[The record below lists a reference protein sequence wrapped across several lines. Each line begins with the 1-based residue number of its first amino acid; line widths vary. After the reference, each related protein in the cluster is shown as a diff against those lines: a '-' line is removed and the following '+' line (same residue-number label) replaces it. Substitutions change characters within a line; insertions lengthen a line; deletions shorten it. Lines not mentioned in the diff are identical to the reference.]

1 MKDAELDFLRTPVW
15 YPVLA
20 GHTFLTTFV
29 KLRKDALNILIA
41 GGDFDREEEGR
52 NPAVKRVIEDLR
64 QPMAAIPGN
73 CFVSVDRCAPTD
85 TERFAGK
92 RGAVFSPESAWKY
105 LVRSEKVRESAR
117 RGEVEYICLRPF
129 RRMNRTREFRLFL
142 WEGRLVAMSQYNL
155 DRHFRR
161 LEGIRE
167 KLWEKAEDFVRG
179 ISWLL
184 PVKTLVMVI
193 YITAS
198 GDILIIDLNPWGE
211 PTDPLLLR
219 TWERNWSCPAG
230 IVLMDPPTKISGDV
244 SVSF

>member
-85 TERFAGK
+85 T
-92 RGAVFSPESAWKY
+92 
-105 LVRSEKVRESAR
+105 
-117 RGEVEYICLRPF
+117 
-129 RRMNRTREFRLFL
+129 
-142 WEGRLVAMSQYNL
+142 
-155 DRHFRR
+155 
-161 LEGIRE
+161 
-167 KLWEKAEDFVRG
+167 
-179 ISWLL
+179 
-184 PVKTLVMVI
+184 
-193 YITAS
+193 
-198 GDILIIDLNPWGE
+198 
-211 PTDPLLLR
+211 
-219 TWERNWSCPAG
+219 
-230 IVLMDPPTKISGDV
+230 
-244 SVSF
+244 

>member
-1 MKDAELDFLRTPVW
+1 MNAAELDFLRTPVW

-20 GHTFLTTFV
+20 GHTFLTSFV

-117 RGEVEYICLRPF
+117 RGEVEYVCLRPF
-129 RRMNRTREFRLFL
+129 RRMNRAASPGCCR
-142 WEGRLVAMSQYNL
+142 S
-155 DRHFRR
+155 RR
-161 LEGIRE
+161 
-167 KLWEKAEDFVRG
+167 W
-179 ISWLL
+179 
-184 PVKTLVMVI
+184 
-193 YITAS
+193 
-198 GDILIIDLNPWGE
+198 
-211 PTDPLLLR
+211 
-219 TWERNWSCPAG
+219 
-230 IVLMDPPTKISGDV
+230 
-244 SVSF
+244 

>member
-92 RGAVFSPESAWKY
+92 RGAVFSPESAWKWWQ
-105 LVRSEKVRESAR
+105 VCCRSPLPPA
-117 RGEVEYICLRPF
+117 
-129 RRMNRTREFRLFL
+129 
-142 WEGRLVAMSQYNL
+142 
-155 DRHFRR
+155 
-161 LEGIRE
+161 
-167 KLWEKAEDFVRG
+167 
-179 ISWLL
+179 L
-184 PVKTLVMVI
+184 PV
-193 YITAS
+193 
-198 GDILIIDLNPWGE
+198 
-211 PTDPLLLR
+211 LLF
-219 TWERNWSCPAG
+219 C
-230 IVLMDPPTKISGDV
+230 
-244 SVSF
+244 